1 MKNFNVKTLV
11 VMALCIALSFVGSFI
26 KISGTVAFDAL
37 PAFFAAIL
45 LGPLAGG
52 IVGFFG
58 HFFTALTSG
67 FPFSLPIHLVI
78 AIMMFFS
85 CFVFGLVYKKVNPIV
100 GIIAGI
106 IMNGP
111 VSLGVTALALDIVF
125 AKGAGM
131 GMLSGAAPFLMF
143 TGLSLAL
150 VLIIAA
156 TINITLAAA
165 IYERTKKYIK
175 L

>member
-11 VMALCIALSFVGSFI
+11 VMGLCIALSFVGSFL
-26 KISGTVAFDAL
+26 KISGTIAFDAL

-45 LGPLAGG
+45 LGPIAGG

-58 HFFTALTSG
+58 HFFTAFSSG
-67 FPFSLPIHLVI
+67 FPFTLPIHLVI
-78 AIMMFFS
+78 AISMFFS
-85 CFVFGLVYKKVNPIV
+85 CAVFGFVYKKVNPIV
-100 GIIAGI
+100 GIVAGI

-111 VSLGVTALALDIVF
+111 VSLAASALALDLVF
-125 AKGAGM
+125 AKGAGI
-131 GMLSGAAPFLMF
+131 GMLSGQAPFLMF
-143 TGLSLAL
+143 TGLSLAS

-156 TINITLAAA
+156 AINIILAAV
-165 IYERTKKYIK
+165 IYERTKEYIK